1 MLKRRSALILMMVLL
16 VAMVLG
22 GPAGPRE
29 ACADCID
36 GCIWDAQQ
44 CRSWCPPQD
53 WSCLN
58 ACDEGMNRCISYCS
72 P

>member
-1 MLKRRSALILMMVLL
+1 MNTRRIILLL
-16 VAMVLG
+16 TMFLLVLG
-22 GPAGPRE
+22 GGLSGPRE

-44 CRSWCPPQD
+44 CRSWCPPED
-53 WSCLN
+53 W
-58 ACDEGMNRCISYCS
+58 ACWNGCEEQKWQCISHCS